1 MVFQAPPLDDEE
13 IAVLARIGELSASLR
28 LRLRETRRWSESL
41 ARIQFARAIQG
52 SGAIDGFSVLLDD
65 TTAIDLGELPIDA
78 DDETRLALKGYG
90 DALTYVSHVSSDDDF
105 AYSGQL
111 LKALHFMMG
120 SYDVKSRPGRWRVGP
135 ASLPNA
141 GHVEM
146 QYVGPDAGDVPAL
159 MDEFVSSLQTSDG
172 SPALVRAAIAH
183 LNLVMIQPFESRNGR
198 MGRCLHTLVLA
209 RQGVLTPTFGSVE
222 EYLGRNT
229 QAYVE
234 VLANVAAGSYQP
246 ERDTRPWVRF
256 MLTAH
261 LRQAQT
267 LKRRVSENEL
277 IWDHLEKMVASRG
290 LPDRSVVALFDAS
303 LGLRVRSATY
313 RAALEQTSLE
323 EITEATASRDLRQLA
338 EGGLLEAVGEK
349 RGRHYQ
355 ATSDV
360 EAVRRAITS
369 ARKKKDKSD
378 PFAKSDKRD

>member
-13 IAVLARIGELSASLR
+13 IAVLARIGELNASLR
-28 LRLRETRRWSESL
+28 LRLQEVRRWSASST
-41 ARIQFARAIQG
+41 RIQFARAIQG
-52 SGAIDGFSVLLDD
+52 SGAIDGMNVLLDD

-90 DALTYVSHVSSDDDF
+90 DALSYVSQLSSDVDF
-105 AYSGQL
+105 TYSGQL
-111 LKALHFMMG
+111 LRVLHFIMG

-135 ASLPNA
+135 ASLPSIEN
-141 GHVEM
+141 VETH
-146 QYVGPDAGDVPAL
+146 YAGPDAGDVPAL
-159 MDEFVSSLQTSDG
+159 MDEFVVSLQTSDG

-209 RQGVLTPTFGSVE
+209 RQGVLSPTFGSVE

-229 QAYVE
+229 QAYVD
-234 VLANVAAGSYQP
+234 VLANVASGSYQP

-256 MLTAH
+256 MLTTH

-267 LKRRVSENEL
+267 IKRRMGEHEL
-277 IWDHLEKMVASRG
+277 IWNRLEKLAASRG
-290 LPDRSVVALFDAS
+290 LSDRSMVALFDAS
-303 LGLRVRSATY
+303 LGLRVRSSTY
-313 RAALEQTSLE
+313 RAALDETSLE

-338 EGGLLEAVGEK
+338 EVGLLEAVGEK
-349 RGRHYQ
+349 RGRHYR

-360 EAVRRAITS
+360 EAVRQAITS
-369 ARKKKDKSD
+369 TRNKKEKSD
-378 PFAKSDKRD
+378 PFAKREKGD

>member
-52 SGAIDGFSVLLDD
+52 SGAIDGFNVLLDD

-90 DALTYVSHVSSDDDF
+90 DALTYVSHVSNDGDF
-105 AYSGQL
+105 AYSSQL

-120 SYDVKSRPGRWRVGP
+120 SYDVKSRPGRWREGP
-135 ASLPNA
+135 ASRPDVDT
-141 GHVEM
+141 VEM

-159 MDEFVSSLQTSDG
+159 MNEFVSSLQTSDG
-172 SPALVRAAIAH
+172 SPALIRAAIAH

-267 LKRRVSENEL
+267 LKQRVSENEL

-338 EGGLLEAVGEK
+338 DSGLLDSVGEK

-360 EAVRRAITS
+360 GDVRRAITS